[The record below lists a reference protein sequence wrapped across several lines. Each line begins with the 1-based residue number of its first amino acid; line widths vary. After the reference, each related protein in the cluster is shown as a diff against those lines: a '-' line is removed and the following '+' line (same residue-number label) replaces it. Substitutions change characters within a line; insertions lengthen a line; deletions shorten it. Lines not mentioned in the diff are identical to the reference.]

1 MERLRGSPS
10 RKNRSMRIAFF
21 STMAGLPWGGSEE
34 LWSRAAHEL
43 LRGGHEVAFCSQKWR
58 SAPEPLER
66 LVQAGAAPSFRTRLR
81 LGRSM
86 RRALESMRLLRR
98 RYARWLRKTH
108 PDLVV
113 VSFSCHTDDPQ
124 IANTCHRLG
133 IPYVVLLQAAGE
145 TNWIPP
151 RSLAD
156 FRTAYANAQR
166 CYFVSGQNREIVET
180 NLALRLP
187 QSEMADNPF
196 MVPLDAAPAWP
207 SPEPFWKL
215 ACVARLHFAS
225 KGQDV
230 LLRAL
235 RAPKWRTRPLKVTC
249 WGHDNGSLQ
258 HFRELIDLYGLQDN
272 VSYGGFADD
281 ITKIWSTHHAL
292 VLPSRVEG
300 NALALIEAMICGR
313 VPIVTNVG
321 RAAELID
328 DNHSGFIA
336 PAATVELVDEA
347 LERAWQQRHQ
357 WYAMGQLAAS
367 AIRERH
373 SLRPAEDFAER
384 ILRLVSPKI
393 PACERA
399 A

>member
-1 MERLRGSPS
+1 
-10 RKNRSMRIAFF
+10 MRIAFF

-43 LRGGHEVAFCSQKWR
+43 LRRGHEVAFCTQRWR
-58 SAPEPLER
+58 PTPAPLER
-66 LVQAGAAPSFRTRLR
+66 LIQAGASPRFRTRLR
-81 LGRSM
+81 LGRTL
-86 RRALESMRLLRR
+86 RRTLEAMQLLRQ
-98 RYARWLRKTH
+98 RYARWLRKTR
-108 PDLVV
+108 PDVV
-113 VSFSCHTDDPQ
+113 VISFSCHTDDPQ
-124 IANTCHRLG
+124 IANSCHRLG
-133 IPYVVLLQAAGE
+133 IPYAILLQAAGE
-145 TNWIPP
+145 HNWIPS
-151 RSLAD
+151 RSVPD

-166 CYFVSGQNREIVET
+166 CFFVSGQNREIVET
-180 NLALRLP
+180 NLSLQLP
-187 QSEMADNPF
+187 QAEVVDNPF
-196 MVPLDAAPAWP
+196 MVPLDVAPAWP

-215 ACVARLHFAS
+215 ACVARVHFTS
-225 KGQDV
+225 KAQDV

-235 RAPKWRTRPLKVTC
+235 RAPKWRTRPLKVVC
-249 WGHDNGSLQ
+249 WGKDHGSLQ
-258 HFRELIDLYGLQDN
+258 HLQELIELYGLQDQ
-272 VSYGGFADD
+272 VSYGGFAKS
-281 ITKIWSTHHAL
+281 ISEIWSTHHAL

-328 DNHSGFIA
+328 DNNSGFIA

-347 LERAWQQRHQ
+347 LERAWQQRHLWQ
-357 WYAMGQLAAS
+357 AMGQRAAA

-384 ILRLVSPKI
+384 ILNLTTPPNLTRKL
-393 PACERA
+393 A